1 MSLEHSW
8 FSGSKLDYRTPCTSA
23 EGRLC
28 NIFENLRLWN
38 EFFWMVGLQLREL
51 SPGQL
56 SIVRFGGRTYNRV
69 EEQLSDAAKLLQHL
83 LAHHRC
89 IASVE
94 LDDIILKGHDQ
105 PIREALHRSPS
116 LRKLELWSQYLATS
130 ASRSFVA
137 TLPKLN
143 QLQVLKIFDMPF
155 DSVIIRDFSKFLS
168 STRSLTTLNMIYQIL
183 EEQDAVILVQGL
195 ERNTSISTLSIN
207 MSVQS
212 SKSLFTRYLRLNQ
225 TLRTLNMASQLNTEH
240 DLSPTIGALFHNNHL
255 SVLNLIGFDLDYSQ
269 NELIVSMLIQNRT
282 LRSLHMVNSLINI
295 EASIVVPSIVEP
307 IYFAFRREA
316 SLISLWLV
324 ALTENNTLSELT
336 MDMLLWMELDD
347 YKLFF
352 LALAC
357 NSFLKKVN
365 VPYLEDKD
373 VADICRAVRQAG
385 VQERVSLGKHRFW
398 QETTAPL
405 SECKEL
411 SCITLQ
417 RRAHFHDEP
426 LHTTLRQLPM
436 CSHVKSL
443 CLNIDMEGMN
453 DMWRSLMVQYIT
465 KTTALR
471 ELRLVFIPNDSFRT
485 AWFDGTLLQ
494 ALAKNKSIRELVI
507 FGFLFGEIESQVLVN
522 MLDSSRTLC
531 DVAISPCCTD
541 ASTVSLARRLSAT
554 MSGNY
559 TLLRIGLSCSGSC
572 PTELFAIDDVVRRN
586 NSLATRAAHFVKGT
600 RHKYCGAAA
609 ELIGFN
615 QGLVE
620 KVQELAAVDENEAAS
635 RIKRSLKS
643 ISELDDFMRLVGV
656 VKRSVSCHRREDGQ
670 KQIVDLNRD
679 CWLHIRQFVKVGDIL
694 D

>member
-1 MSLEHSW
+1 
-8 FSGSKLDYRTPCTSA
+8 
-23 EGRLC
+23 
-28 NIFENLRLWN
+28 
-38 EFFWMVGLQLREL
+38 
-51 SPGQL
+51 
-56 SIVRFGGRTYNRV
+56 
-69 EEQLSDAAKLLQHL
+69 
-83 LAHHRC
+83 
-89 IASVE
+89 
-94 LDDIILKGHDQ
+94 
-105 PIREALHRSPS
+105 
-116 LRKLELWSQYLATS
+116 
-130 ASRSFVA
+130 
-137 TLPKLN
+137 
-143 QLQVLKIFDMPF
+143 
-155 DSVIIRDFSKFLS
+155 
-168 STRSLTTLNMIYQIL
+168 
-183 EEQDAVILVQGL
+183 
-195 ERNTSISTLSIN
+195 
-207 MSVQS
+207 
-212 SKSLFTRYLRLNQ
+212 
-225 TLRTLNMASQLNTEH
+225 
-240 DLSPTIGALFHNNHL
+240 
-255 SVLNLIGFDLDYSQ
+255 
-269 NELIVSMLIQNRT
+269 
-282 LRSLHMVNSLINI
+282 
-295 EASIVVPSIVEP
+295 
-307 IYFAFRREA
+307 
-316 SLISLWLV
+316 
-324 ALTENNTLSELT
+324 

-357 NSFLKKVN
+357 NSSLKKVN

-417 RRAHFHDEP
+417 RKAHFHDEP
-426 LHTTLRQLPM
+426 LNTTLRQLPM
-436 CSHVKSL
+436 CSHVKSSG
-443 CLNIDMEGMN
+443 LNIDMEGMN

-507 FGFLFGEIESQVLVN
+507 FGFLFGEIESHVLVN
-522 MLDSSRTLC
+522 MLDSSQTLC

-572 PTELFAIDDVVRRN
+572 PNELLAIDDV
-586 NSLATRAAHFVKGT
+586 
-600 RHKYCGAAA
+600 YCGAAA

-620 KVQELAAVDENEAAS
+620 KVQELAAVDENEAES

-643 ISELDDFMRLVGV
+643 ISELEDFMRFMGV